1 MTVKMTK
8 ELGQIMDAQ
17 NDKLEVL
24 NHKRGCF
31 LSSFQAG
38 ADSSILEGAHLTGH

>member
-24 NHKRGCF
+24 N
-31 LSSFQAG
+31 QQ
-38 ADSSILEGAHLTGH
+38 LENIKNN

>member
-8 ELGQIMDAQ
+8 ELGQIMYAQ

-24 NHKRGCF
+24 N
-31 LSSFQAG
+31 QQ
-38 ADSSILEGAHLTGH
+38 LENIKNN